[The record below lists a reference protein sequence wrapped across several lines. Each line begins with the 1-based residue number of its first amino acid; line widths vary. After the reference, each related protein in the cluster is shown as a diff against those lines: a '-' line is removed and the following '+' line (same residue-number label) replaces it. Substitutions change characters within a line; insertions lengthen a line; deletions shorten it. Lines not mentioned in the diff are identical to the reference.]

1 MFSVFRMLIFDSSPL
16 EGKLFGA
23 QVRLSACFE
32 WDLDLGGCG
41 LRFRLFFGGF
51 RVQNLGFE
59 AKVCTI

>member
-1 MFSVFRMLIFDSSPL
+1 MRW
-16 EGKLFGA
+16 LFGA

-51 RVQNLGFE
+51 RVQDFGFE